1 MAAARIGPPIIL
13 ASILINPRKREEGFG
28 MMVKMIIV
36 MRRRGRMVATIFCCK
51 TNNTLPIVLV
61 QSFPNC
67 ARNMTFTK
75 LGKEAVVFYMNDV
88 I

>member
-1 MAAARIGPPIIL
+1 MAAARIGPTIIL
-13 ASILINPRKREEGFG
+13 ASILINPRKKEEGFV

-36 MRRRGRMVATIFCCK
+36 MRRRGRMVAT
-51 TNNTLPIVLV
+51 LPIVLV
-61 QSFPNC
+61 QSIPNC

>member
-1 MAAARIGPPIIL
+1 
-13 ASILINPRKREEGFG
+13 

-36 MRRRGRMVATIFCCK
+36 MRRRGRMVAT
-51 TNNTLPIVLV
+51 LPIVLV
-61 QSFPNC
+61 QSIPNC

-75 LGKEAVVFYMNDV
+75 LGKEAVLFDMNDV